1 MVPREL
7 TPSALQSLWKRA
19 APEEI
24 DCSGSFPANLLHL
37 RIFQQGELFGRNPFD
52 PDPLQ
57 IKFSCEAGMKEQPG
71 PGILR
76 KRLRGEGKLQCQKT
90 GAHRQVEGNSEG
102 IVRLL
107 NPAQIEPQFPG
118 QLIPED
124 KGGFVIFLFP
134 QLRKGNVKLNSGFP
148 DVESQE
154 TVAEIIHAG
163 FCPAD
168 SRRPAGEVLH
178 HRNGKDTGKR
188 AGRLPGLHGGTAERR
203 HIDKH
208 LLRRSG
214 SGEKSRKEQK
224 RHQQTGQPF
233 SEFRTRDP
241 ASPSPGEVFSGTG
254 IQTHLLSFRNLR
266 LTNRVLFQLYSIL
279 QGKEVRSAIFFCL

>member
-1 MVPREL
+1 MRAKRTIGKIIYHVLVCGFGLIMIYPLVWMVM
-7 TPSALQSLWKRA
+7 SAFK
-19 APEEI
+19 PT
-24 DCSGSFPANLLHL
+24 NT
-37 RIFQQGELFGRNPFD
+37 IFTT
-52 PDPLQ
+52 
-57 IKFSCEAGMKEQPG
+57 A
-71 PGILR
+71 
-76 KRLRGEGKLQCQKT
+76 
-90 GAHRQVEGNSEG
+90 
-102 IVRLL
+102 
-107 NPAQIEPQFPG
+107 G

-178 HRNGKDTGKR
+178 HRNGKDSGKR